1 MDISLSEAVA
11 IARKWESE
19 ETKVNAYMENTLTSP
34 SDKGS
39 TAASYERNR
48 IGSAYWGTDLHCSG
62 LKLEKKRSARG
73 DSSAL
78 GSVEIKATS

>member
-1 MDISLSEAVA
+1 MDISLSQAVA

-19 ETKVNAYMENTLTSP
+19 ETKVNAYMQIASP
-34 SDKGS
+34 PDR
-39 TAASYERNR
+39 AN
-48 IGSAYWGTDLHCSG
+48 GTELHCSG